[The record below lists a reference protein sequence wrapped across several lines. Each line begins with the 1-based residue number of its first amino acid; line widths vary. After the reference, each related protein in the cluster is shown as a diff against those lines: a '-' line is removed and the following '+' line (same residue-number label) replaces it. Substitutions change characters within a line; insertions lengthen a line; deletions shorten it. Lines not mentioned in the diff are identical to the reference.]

1 MVSSLNKALLDRIS
15 GCSNRLGICDEVSLW
30 SRNTLR
36 ELRVSL
42 NCPIVADLLL
52 AGKNRAPLDDLRH
65 IVSVLILH
73 EVVQISLE
81 FVE

>member
-1 MVSSLNKALLDRIS
+1 M
-15 GCSNRLGICDEVSLW
+15 SLW
-30 SRNTLR
+30 SGNALN
-36 ELRVSL
+36 ELRVRL
-42 NCPIVADLLL
+42 NCSIVADLLL